1 MLIVYFKQAWHTIRQ
16 NKLFSAVYIGG
27 TALALSFTML
37 YGMIFYVKLAPF
49 YPEYERNRTA
59 YIETA
64 VLTSKDSYD
73 NWHQANLSLN
83 FVRTWFYNLKMAD
96 KVSAQYNE
104 YSGGKTKDVDG
115 QNISVALKLTDP
127 TFFEIYRLD
136 FTDGKPFSRADFDSG
151 VKVAVI
157 SSALAKKVFGAD
169 AANAVGKTLSVNFI
183 DYRIVGV
190 FSPGSAIHKK
200 SYGEVIIP
208 YTAVSDSNKDR
219 EVLGNY
225 ELVITTDNIDA
236 LKAEVQE
243 IQRRYNS
250 THADE
255 DLHLFD
261 QPDLH
266 VVSNLKGGPT
276 KMGFDIWDM
285 VLGILPALLG
295 LLLIPAMNLSGMIAG
310 RMEMRQ
316 PELGL
321 RKSFGA
327 TRIQLLNQILCEN
340 LLLTLIGGF
349 IALVITWGFIAGM
362 ADWIFGSMLS
372 FYRVSA
378 TGANITADM
387 LFSPGA
393 FVIMFLICMLLNV
406 MSALIPA
413 WNSLRRPIIKSL
425 KDNA

>member
-1 MLIVYFKQAWHTIRQ
+1 
-16 NKLFSAVYIGG
+16 
-27 TALALSFTML
+27 
-37 YGMIFYVKLAPF
+37 
-49 YPEYERNRTA
+49 
-59 YIETA
+59 
-64 VLTSKDSYD
+64 
-73 NWHQANLSLN
+73 
-83 FVRTWFYNLKMAD
+83 
-96 KVSAQYNE
+96 
-104 YSGGKTKDVDG
+104 
-115 QNISVALKLTDP
+115 
-127 TFFEIYRLD
+127 
-136 FTDGKPFSRADFDSG
+136 
-151 VKVAVI
+151 
-157 SSALAKKVFGAD
+157 
-169 AANAVGKTLSVNFI
+169 
-183 DYRIVGV
+183 
-190 FSPGSAIHKK
+190 
-200 SYGEVIIP
+200 
-208 YTAVSDSNKDR
+208 
-219 EVLGNY
+219 
-225 ELVITTDNIDA
+225 
-236 LKAEVQE
+236 
-243 IQRRYNS
+243 
-250 THADE
+250 
-255 DLHLFD
+255 
-261 QPDLH
+261 
-266 VVSNLKGGPT
+266 
-276 KMGFDIWDM
+276 
-285 VLGILPALLG
+285 
-295 LLLIPAMNLSGMIAG
+295 MNLSGMIAG